1 MKNQKTI
8 LVTIVIGLAAWG
20 IFHTVG
26 AYRGA
31 EPDDV
36 DIRRSL
42 VVAVSFALF
51 MGFWGLMLWLRSVR
65 LHQERQEREQEQEP
79 RSDAPPRL

>member
-1 MKNQKTI
+1 MKDHRPI
-8 LVTIVIGLAAWG
+8 LATIVIGLAAWG

-26 AYRGA
+26 AYRGV

-42 VVAVSFALF
+42 VVAVSFTLF
-51 MGFWGLMLWLRSVR
+51 MGFWGLMLWLRSAKLKREKQSRERDSQRTQR
-65 LHQERQEREQEQEP
+65 L
-79 RSDAPPRL
+79 

>member
-8 LVTIVIGLAAWG
+8 LVTVVIGLAAWG

-26 AYRGA
+26 AYQGA

-51 MGFWGLMLWLRSVR
+51 MGFWGLMLWLRSAKLR
-65 LHQERQEREQEQEP
+65 QEERERERQ
-79 RSDAPPRL
+79 SDAPPRL

>member
-1 MKNQKTI
+1 MKNHKPI
-8 LVTIVIGLAAWG
+8 LFTVVIGLAAWG
-20 IFHTVG
+20 LFHTVG
-26 AYRGA
+26 AYQGA

-42 VVAVSFALF
+42 VVAVSFGLF

-65 LHQERQEREQEQEP
+65 LQQEKQQREQEQEP
-79 RSDAPPRL
+79 DVPPRL

>member
-1 MKNQKTI
+1 MKNHRSI
-8 LVTIVIGLAAWG
+8 LATIVIGLTAWG

-26 AYRGA
+26 AYRGVD
-31 EPDDV
+31 PDDV

-51 MGFWGLMLWLRSVR
+51 MGFWGLMLWLRSTR
-65 LHQERQEREQEQEP
+65 LRQEKQDREQD
-79 RSDAPPRL
+79 SDALAKPKS